1 MRESTFSETWQGA
14 VHTNGEKPR
23 VNSMCSLFTVSTV
36 HIEHRSSLSAMSPL
50 GVEKKDEG

>member
-1 MRESTFSETWQGA
+1 MLPETWKKYDAISQA
-14 VHTNGEKPR
+14 IRSPR